1 MIFTCLVL
9 LGLLALPVAASAQSV
24 DELQKA
30 ALAATDRATQAKL
43 YKQLGDAFVAQDQLE
58 QAADAFTKA
67 LAGGRE
73 NFSTNERVQIAIYLS
88 WADRLSESADE
99 LRQIL
104 VKDPKS
110 VPARTHLARMLSW
123 SGDLRE
129 AIREADLVLAELP
142 DHKDALLVKADSL
155 QWQGRFRDAIPIYE
169 KILARE
175 DDFDARAGL
184 TRCRLALGN
193 RTAAL
198 ENFKALKPTNTRQKR
213 ELAKLSDALDQET
226 RPTIETRYNYYHD
239 SDKNRLNR
247 YLLAGNFWLDNQKYG
262 INYRH
267 TDADDPSRDN
277 RAEEFL
283 FKVYSR
289 LTDQFSAGGGLGFTQ
304 LNDGHTSNFPTGFF
318 RIDSKLFAGSA
329 GAQVT
334 RDVLTDTAELIDNRI
349 RVTQVGLYLAQPL
362 TERFTVSGA
371 FNYKSFSD
379 GNHANDLQ
387 FVSQYT
393 IYLAPRITIG
403 HRFRFLDFNEQ
414 SHSGF
419 FDPNNYIA
427 NRAFGSLYYENRFF
441 YTYIEGYIGYE
452 NFRRNDT
459 VSKNVIHGGTSSL
472 GVKPLANLSIEVNVE
487 GGNFSAGSAAG
498 FNYFTVGPRVLYRF

>member
-30 ALAATDRATQAKL
+30 ALAATDHATQAKL
-43 YKQLGDAFVAQDQLE
+43 YKQLGDALVAQDQLE
-58 QAADAFTKA
+58 QAADAFTRA
-67 LAGGRE
+67 LAAGRE
-73 NFSTNERVQIAIYLS
+73 NFSINERVQIAIYLS

-110 VPARTHLARMLSW
+110 VPARTHLARVLSW
-123 SGDLRE
+123 SGDLNE
-129 AIREADLVLAELP
+129 AIREADLVLADRP

-198 ENFKALKPTNTRQKR
+198 ENFKALKPTNARQRR
-213 ELAKLSDALDQET
+213 ELAKLNDAIDQET

-247 YLLAGNFWLDNQKYG
+247 YLLGGSFWLDNQKYG
-262 INYRH
+262 ISYRH

-304 LNDGHTSNFPTGFF
+304 LNDGRTSNFPTGFF
-318 RIDSKLFAGSA
+318 RIDSKLFAGSVV
-329 GAQVT
+329 AQVT

-349 RVTQVGLYLAQPL
+349 RATQVGLYLAQPL
-362 TERFTVSGA
+362 TERLSLAGA
-371 FNYKSFSD
+371 YNYKSFSD

-387 FVSQYT
+387 LVSQYA

-427 NRAFGSLYYENRFF
+427 NRAFSSLYYENRFF
-441 YTYIEGYIGYE
+441 YTYAEGYIGYE
-452 NFRRNDT
+452 TFRRNE
-459 VSKNVIHGGTSSL
+459 VLSKNVIHGGTSSL
-472 GVKPLANLSIEVNVE
+472 GVKPLPNLAIEVNVE

-498 FNYFTVGPRVLYRF
+498 FNYFIVGPRVLYRF